1 MNLQVQLA
9 PTAIEVL
16 SGNLSEAISLPDPE
30 AAESLNR
37 RMAAWVRV
45 DRLYERSF
53 VERGLIIRE
62 FEKRQLWKHLID
74 PETGLPF
81 PHLSAWLSSADYLG
95 CRRSNFESKRVL
107 ALLEDVPAEKLIDVP
122 KANLHTLTQL
132 STAVRNDPEI
142 LEAARTLPREKFEE
156 KLEREQPN
164 QHISPLSPLRFHAN
178 RSDRKIIEET
188 IIWALNH
195 DIATTRDEAF
205 VRACETALDSWQLDD
220 ELAHMPVEEK
230 SEVI

>member
-16 SGNLSEAISLPDPE
+16 SVNLSEAISMPDPE

-62 FEKRQLWKHLID
+62 FEKRQLWKYLID
-74 PETGLPF
+74 PETGVNF

-95 CRRSNFESKRVL
+95 CRRTNFESKRIL
-107 ALLEDVPAEKLIDVP
+107 AMLEDVPAEKLIDVP

-132 STAVRNDPEI
+132 STAVRNDPDI

-156 KLEREQPN
+156 KLEREQPQ
-164 QHISPLSPLRFHAN
+164 QHIEVHSPLKFHFI
-178 RSDRKIIEET
+178 RSQRKAIEAWVEY
-188 IIWALNH
+188 AMNH
-195 DIATTRDEAF
+195 NLAGTREEA
-205 VRACETALDSWQLDD
+205 VAWACEEALDNALIDERLDS
-220 ELAHMPVEEK
+220 MPAEE
-230 SEVI
+230 VTA

>member
-1 MNLQVQLA
+1 MKSLQVQLA

-16 SGNLSEAISLPDPE
+16 SVNLSESISLPDPE

-37 RMAAWVRV
+37 RMAAWVKV

-62 FEKRQLWKHLID
+62 FEKRQLWKYLID
-74 PETGLPF
+74 PETGETF

-95 CRRSNFESKRVL
+95 CRRTNFESKRIL
-107 ALLEDVPAEKLIDVP
+107 AMLADVPAEKLIDVP

-156 KLEREQPN
+156 KLEREQPH
-164 QHISPLSPLRFHAN
+164 QHIEVHSPMKFHFG
-178 RSDRKIIEET
+178 RSQRKAIEAWVEYAT
-188 IIWALNH
+188 NH
-195 DIATTRDEAF
+195 NLAGTREEA
-205 VRACETALDSWQLDD
+205 VAWACEEALDNALIDERLDS
-220 ELAHMPVEEK
+220 MPAEE
-230 SEVI
+230 VTA